1 MTEKCSYY
9 FVVVSM
15 VAAVSGCASAGP
27 FVVPTD
33 SQYLQV
39 ALKKEKIIKKEV
51 VPFAVTTETTNGHLE
66 LSTAPFLG
74 RIIAKRFVLMPS
86 TMMSGVIH
94 ALVEVSASSKSSF
107 VLKLKLLKYN
117 YIFSEYGFG
126 TDQPVVWLTVGATL
140 SDHGRVVS
148 ESSYISR
155 AQCGP
160 PFSAWSFSWDY
171 KEAYAGYA
179 IATYQALIVAI
190 EQAINQRSKPIDQ
203 LRDPHCITYT
213 KNDTW
218 DLNGNERK

>member
-1 MTEKCSYY
+1 MAEKFLY
-9 FVVVSM
+9 FVAVM
-15 VAAVSGCASAGP
+15 GLVAAVSACAAPGP

-33 SQYLQV
+33 SQYLSV
-39 ALKKEKIIKKEV
+39 ALEKEKIVKKEV
-51 VPFAVTTETTNGHLE
+51 VPFAVTTEIANGHLE

-74 RIIAKRFVLMPS
+74 RIIAKKFVLTPS

-94 ALVEVSASSKSSF
+94 ALVEVSASSKSSL
-107 VLKLKLLKYN
+107 VLKLKLIKYN

-171 KEAYAGYA
+171 KEASVGYG
-179 IATYQALIVAI
+179 IATYQALIVAS
-190 EQAINQRSKPIDQ
+190 EQAINQKSKPIDR
-203 LRDPHCITYT
+203 LRDPHCISYT

-218 DLNGNERK
+218 DLDNRK

>member
-1 MTEKCSYY
+1 MGL
-9 FVVVSM
+9 
-15 VAAVSGCASAGP
+15 VAAVSACAAPGP

-33 SQYLQV
+33 SQYLSV
-39 ALKKEKIIKKEV
+39 ALEKEKIVKKEV
-51 VPFAVTTETTNGHLE
+51 VPFAVTTEIANGHLE

-74 RIIAKRFVLMPS
+74 RIIAKKFVLTPS

-94 ALVEVSASSKSSF
+94 ALVEVSASSKSSL
-107 VLKLKLLKYN
+107 VLKLKLIKYN

-171 KEAYAGYA
+171 KEASVGYG
-179 IATYQALIVAI
+179 IATYQALIVAS
-190 EQAINQRSKPIDQ
+190 EQAINQKSKPIDQ
-203 LRDPHCITYT
+203 LRDPHCISYT

-218 DLNGNERK
+218 DLDNRK